1 MRVPARRAKSF
12 PLTSGCALSAAALAA
27 AMLSGCGGQQQT
39 TRSPSTAPTGGV
51 RQPVVSLQP
60 GDPLVAQG
68 TRDLRRGDAD
78 SALAA
83 FERAIEINPT
93 LTVAFIEAGKLHF
106 ERGDFDVAERRAG
119 RAAELD
125 PRNFEAQF
133 LHAQALEALKR
144 FAEAVRAYLRALA
157 VRPNDIEANTR
168 LALTYLNLG
177 EPREAQ
183 RYAIR
188 AVRLDPQDGPARA
201 TLGSVYARLGQH
213 EAAVA
218 EFQQAAELME
228 LTPALLIGLADSLS
242 RVGRHQEAIATLD
255 QSLRLEA
262 SAAVHERIGA
272 ARFRMRDYEGAA
284 DAFRAALAA
293 DGNHF
298 PALNGLAVCLLN
310 EYVWSEERDLG
321 AKREAMDNL
330 RRSLQIEPN
339 QPRILELLRQYS

>member
-1 MRVPARRAKSF
+1 MQVPARRPAAIARNTARIL
-12 PLTSGCALSAAALAA
+12 PLAALSAAILA
-27 AMLSGCGGQQQT
+27 GCNGQQQT
-39 TRSPSTAPTGGV
+39 TRAPATAPGSGA
-51 RQPVVSLQP
+51 RQPAVALQP

-83 FERAIEINPT
+83 FERAIEVNPT
-93 LTVAFIEAGKLHF
+93 LTVAYIEAGKIHF
-106 ERGDFDVAERRAG
+106 DRGDFDVAERRAG

-125 PRNFEAQF
+125 PRNFEAQY
-133 LHAQALEALKR
+133 LHAQALEALRR

-157 VRPNDIEANTR
+157 IRPNDIDANTR

-201 TLGSVYARLGQH
+201 TLGSVYSRLGQH

-255 QSLRLEA
+255 QSLRLDA

-272 ARFRMRDYEGAA
+272 ARFRMRDYEGAEQ
-284 DAFRAALAA
+284 AFRAALAA
-293 DGNHF
+293 DQNHF

-310 EYVWSEERDLG
+310 TFVWSDERDLG

-339 QPRILELLRQYS
+339 QPRILELLRRYG